1 MSFLDPK
8 ERFVDIQLTAEGKK
22 QLAQG
27 KLRIEYASFSDA
39 NVFYSQTD
47 QFDSGSFTDLNT
59 KRLMFEARSRPQDT
73 IIYESDDSGLL
84 KINQYLGLSGSG
96 DLVRV
101 KSGQV
106 FTTLSGAI
114 PPISSALVQGYS
126 SQILSRSLQNLKEL
140 RILKSPS
147 FEDAG
152 ESFKLSTNE
161 ISFILTKDS
170 PFNINR
176 DIFEIDINQA
186 ESVFV
191 DKRLS
196 NLPNFKFLPPINK
209 VKNNV
214 VVPLG
219 NYVSFGSQEML
230 TSGSLQREFQRLENI
245 GMKKTI
251 EFSDT
256 STANTLLGQILEV
269 NGGIIRKLDI
279 IDYGEELVE
288 STSNLT
294 RHIYFIGKLYTDDN
308 NTSTFIN
315 LMTLVFED

>member
-39 NVFYSQTD
+39 NVFYSKLD

-59 KRLMFEARSRPQDT
+59 KRVMFEARSRPQDT
-73 IIYESDDSGLL
+73 IIYEYDDSGFL
-84 KINQYLGLSGSG
+84 KIDPLLGLSGSS
-96 DLVRV
+96 DLFRV
-101 KSGQV
+101 KSGQI
-106 FTTLSGAI
+106 FTTVSGAI
-114 PPISSALVQGYS
+114 PPISSALVQSYS
-126 SQILSRSLQNLKEL
+126 GQILSTSLQNLKDL

-147 FEDAG
+147 FQDEG
-152 ESFKLSTNE
+152 EEFKLSANE
-161 ISFILTKDS
+161 LSFVITRET
-170 PFNINR
+170 PINVNSG
-176 DIFEIDINQA
+176 IFEIDINQA

-209 VKNNV
+209 KKGNTT
-214 VVPLG
+214 VPLG
-219 NYVSFGSQEML
+219 NYVSFGSQELL
-230 TSGSLQREFQRLENI
+230 TSGSLSREFQRLENI

-269 NGGIIRKLDI
+269 NGGIIKKLDI
-279 IDYGEELVE
+279 IDYGEELIDA
-288 STSNLT
+288 TSSLT
-294 RHIYFIGKLYTDDN
+294 RHIYFVGKLYKDDN
-308 NTSTFIN
+308 NASTFIN
-315 LMTLVFED
+315 LFTLVFE

>member
-22 QLAQG
+22 QLSQG

-39 NVFYSQTD
+39 NVFYSRLD

-59 KRLMFEARSRPQDT
+59 KRVMFEARSRPQDT
-73 IIYESDDSGLL
+73 IIYESDDSGFL
-84 KINQYLGLSGSG
+84 KINPLLGLSGSS
-96 DLVRV
+96 DLFRV
-101 KSGQV
+101 KSGQI
-106 FTTLSGAI
+106 FTTVSGAI

-126 SQILSRSLQNLKEL
+126 GQILSRSLQNLKDL

-147 FEDAG
+147 FQDEG
-152 ESFKLSTNE
+152 EEFKLSANE
-161 ISFILTKDS
+161 LNFVITRETPI
-170 PFNINR
+170 NINTG
-176 DIFEIDINQA
+176 IFEIDINQA

-209 VKNNV
+209 KKGNTT
-214 VVPLG
+214 VPLG
-219 NYVSFGSQEML
+219 NYVSFGSQDQL
-230 TSGSLQREFQRLENI
+230 TSGSLSREFQRLESI

-279 IDYGEELVE
+279 VDYGEELIDAA
-288 STSNLT
+288 SNLT
-294 RHIYFIGKLYTDDN
+294 RHIYFVGKLYTDDN
-308 NTSTFIN
+308 NSSTFIN
-315 LMTLVFED
+315 LFTLVFE